1 MVRRAGS
8 ALLAFV
14 YRNLAEIERQMAGP
28 NSWASGRADPSGIA
42 GCELGWPGCT
52 TDNVRS

>member
-1 MVRRAGS
+1 GS